1 MNNDSQTINISSST
15 IFRTILILLGLFFL
29 YLIRDILIIVFVSV
43 IIAAAINGPVSW
55 LQRYKIPRV
64 LGVILIYLFV
74 LLIFALIVTL
84 IFPVLAEQIK
94 ELNNNFPE
102 FMNKIGLNVNELWGR
117 YQIEGNLQNFLYEM
131 SSKLTKA
138 TSSFF
143 ATVISIFGGLFSAVI
158 VLVVSFYLAVQEKGV
173 KKFLIS
179 LTPEDHK
186 HYVSDLIDRIQVK
199 IGSWLRGQLL
209 LMFIIGCLTFI
220 GLYFLNV
227 PYALMLALLAGLFE
241 IIPYVGPIIAAIP
254 AVVLAFLV
262 SPFLAL
268 LVIILY
274 VVIQQ
279 LENYVIVPQV
289 MKKAVGL
296 NPIVI
301 IVVML
306 IGSKLAGV
314 LGLILSVP
322 ITAAVAEFLKDVR
335 KKDA

>member
-1 MNNDSQTINISSST
+1 MDNNSQTINISTST
-15 IFRTILILLGLFFL
+15 IFRIILILLGLVFL
-29 YLIRDILIIVFVSV
+29 YLIRDILIIVFVAV
-43 IIAAAINGPVSW
+43 IIAAAVNGPVSW
-55 LQRYKIPRV
+55 LQRRKVPRI
-64 LGVILIYLFV
+64 LGVIFVYLLV
-74 LLIFALIVTL
+74 LLLLALVVTL
-84 IFPVLAEQIK
+84 IFPTLAEQIK
-94 ELNNNFPE
+94 DLTNNFPE
-102 FMNKIGLNVNELWGR
+102 FMNKIGLSVNEIWGK
-117 YQIEGNLQNFLYEM
+117 YQIEGNLQNLLYKV
-131 SSKLTKA
+131 SSRLTEA
-138 TSSFF
+138 TSSLF
-143 ATVISIFGGLFSAVI
+143 ATIVGLFGGLFSAVM
-158 VLVVSFYLAVQEKGV
+158 VLVISFYLAVQEKGV

-179 LTPEDHK
+179 LTPKDHQ

-220 GLYFLNV
+220 GLYFLGV
-227 PYALMLALLAGLFE
+227 PYVLVLALLAGLFE

-254 AVVLAFLV
+254 AVILAFLI

-268 LVIILY
+268 LVVVLY

-306 IGSKLAGV
+306 IGAKLAGV
-314 LGLILSVP
+314 LGLILAVP
-322 ITAAVAEFLKDVR
+322 LTASIAEFLKDLR